1 MKKNNQNNN
10 SVLEKYY
17 PNSDICKAQILS
29 ENKNKS
35 GVYMWTNFINGKKY
49 IGSAINLSNRLSFYY
64 SVSALENTLKNN
76 QSYIYNAL
84 LKYDHSNF
92 SLTILEYCD
101 KEKCIERED
110 FYLFSEKPEYNILQ
124 KAGSSLGRKYS
135 DKTKQIMSEKKKGK
149 NNPMYNKP
157 KPVGAGIGKLSQ
169 QIEVVDKNTN
179 EIIVYNSISEAARAL
194 NISHTIIVI
203 YFKNN
208 QQKPYKGRY
217 TFKKV

>member
-76 QSYIYNAL
+76 QS
-84 LKYDHSNF
+84 
-92 SLTILEYCD
+92 
-101 KEKCIERED
+101 
-110 FYLFSEKPEYNILQ
+110 
-124 KAGSSLGRKYS
+124 
-135 DKTKQIMSEKKKGK
+135 
-149 NNPMYNKP
+149 
-157 KPVGAGIGKLSQ
+157 
-169 QIEVVDKNTN
+169 
-179 EIIVYNSISEAARAL
+179 
-194 NISHTIIVI
+194 
-203 YFKNN
+203 
-208 QQKPYKGRY
+208 
-217 TFKKV
+217 